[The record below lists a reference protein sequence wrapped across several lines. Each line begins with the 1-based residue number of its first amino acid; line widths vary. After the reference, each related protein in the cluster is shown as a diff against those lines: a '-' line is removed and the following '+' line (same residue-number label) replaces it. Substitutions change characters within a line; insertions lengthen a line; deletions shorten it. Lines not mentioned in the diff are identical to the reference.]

1 MAWDGEQVANHLDW
15 DVLCE
20 MGNRIDRRA
29 SAVPSF
35 EIDDQSVDKVLDDA
49 VHACD
54 GARRQGACDGAADPC
69 VKRRVVEHQRGRMM
83 LVEKRVAE
91 FRPELDLL
99 VGGENGA
106 VLVDTEQ
113 VGMARQEQPAGR
125 KFMDRC
131 PDPQRRIMRMRIV
144 DEAGRKVREVEIHG
158 SGRG

>member
-1 MAWDGEQVANHLDW
+1 MREI
-15 DVLCE
+15 
-20 MGNRIDRRA
+20 GNRIHRLV
-29 SAVPSF
+29 SAVF
-35 EIDDQSVDKVLDDA
+35 VFKIGYQSVDKGLHDA
-49 VHACD
+49 VHAGD
-54 GARRQGACDGAADPC
+54 GAWRQGAGDGAADPC
-69 VKRRVVEHQRGRMM
+69 VKRRVVEDQRGRVM

-91 FRPELDLL
+91 FRSELDLFI
-99 VGGENGA
+99 GRENGA